1 MAVTRRILCTL
12 FLTMSLVYVLI
23 VIAPLGLCLCAERP
37 AAFEECAYARTALL
51 VTLLFQLAF
60 DMHQAFLELD
70 VRRMC
75 LSHFLLAHLR
85 GTQRLFEEPKDK
97 RCAPFLA
104 VYAACLVAIARPVR
118 CCPADAG
125 AGAAI
130 RRVCRDHQSRCAA
143 QHYLLC
149 SRGVTEPQR
158 IRVKL
163 ARIDLRCA
171 AAAQRTSTHAVGHR
185 TRPCRRSLE
194 RVFDSVGAYN
204 VHTACHGCALMAPPL
219 RP

>member
-1 MAVTRRILCTL
+1 MAVRILCTL
-12 FLTMSLVYVLI
+12 FLTMSLVYMLI

-104 VYAACLVAIARPVR
+104 VYAAASSQSLGRSGAARPT
-118 CCPADAG
+118 PAQVQP
-125 AGAAI
+125 I
-130 RRVCRDHQSRCAA
+130 RRVCRDHQSRRAA
-143 QHYLLC
+143 QHY
-149 SRGVTEPQR
+149 
-158 IRVKL
+158 
-163 ARIDLRCA
+163 
-171 AAAQRTSTHAVGHR
+171 
-185 TRPCRRSLE
+185 
-194 RVFDSVGAYN
+194 
-204 VHTACHGCALMAPPL
+204 
-219 RP
+219 

>member
-125 AGAAI
+125 AGAANP
-130 RRVCRDHQSRCAA
+130 QSVPRSSVSQSSAA
-143 QHYLLC
+143 LLT
-149 SRGVTEPQR
+149 VQP
-158 IRVKL
+158 
-163 ARIDLRCA
+163 
-171 AAAQRTSTHAVGHR
+171 
-185 TRPCRRSLE
+185 RS
-194 RVFDSVGAYN
+194 
-204 VHTACHGCALMAPPL
+204 H
-219 RP
+219 